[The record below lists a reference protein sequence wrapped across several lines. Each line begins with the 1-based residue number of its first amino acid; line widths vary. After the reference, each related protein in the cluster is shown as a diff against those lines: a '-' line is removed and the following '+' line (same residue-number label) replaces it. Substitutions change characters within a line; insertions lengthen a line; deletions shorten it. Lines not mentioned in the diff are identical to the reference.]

1 MKKLQVTRL
10 GTNTPITIHA
20 GENSRGVR
28 LKLKYT
34 KGLEIKNYIKINDD
48 IFETSAENITDE
60 SADILFPGLDTG
72 TYQAEIVIRENG
84 EILKSG
90 IYTIIVKD
98 SILTNESKKL
108 KSVNVDEILLR
119 LSKAEEEF
127 NSRIKDLDIIA
138 GGNFDKHYKH
148 IQSTAEK
155 EWMILHNLNKY
166 PNVSVIDTGGSQVY
180 GDVKYLDENTI
191 QLKFSYPFS
200 GTAFLN

>member
-155 EWMILHNLNKY
+155 EWTILHNLNKY